1 MPTLVY
7 DCSRCGAA
15 KSTFDVLA
23 AIDIKRR
30 NFGPTWQSYH
40 ETYGVCRHCHVGTTF
55 VLQLTEYDF
64 VNRGWPQDFW
74 QSARALNDFF
84 KVISF
89 IAIKDFNAV
98 KCPDFVPENI
108 KTAFDEGAS
117 CLVVAAYNAACAM
130 FRLSID
136 LATKDLL
143 PSIEDAGGPTARQR
157 NKLFYRIEWLAEK
170 DLIGNDLLELAS
182 CVREDGNDGVHD
194 GTLTEDD
201 ALDNLEFTE
210 ALLRRLFTES
220 ARVNI
225 ARSRREARR
234 QD

>member
-1 MPTLVY
+1 MPTLVH
-7 DCSRCGAA
+7 DCPRCGAA

-23 AIDIKRR
+23 AIDVERR
-30 NFGPTWQSYH
+30 YYSAAWQSNH
-40 ETYGVCRHCHVGTTF
+40 EIYGVCRHCHVGTAL
-55 VLQLTEYDF
+55 VLKLTEYDF

-74 QSARALNDFF
+74 KSARALNDYFE
-84 KVISF
+84 VVSY

-108 KTAFDEGAS
+108 KNAFDEGAS
-117 CLVVAAYNAACAM
+117 CLVVAAHNAACAM

-136 LATKDLL
+136 LATKGLL
-143 PSIEDAGGPTARQR
+143 PSTDDAGGPTAKQ
-157 NKLFYRIEWLAEK
+157 KSVLFHRIEWLAEK
-170 DLIGNDLLELAS
+170 GLIGKDLLELAS

-194 GTLTEDD
+194 GTLTIDD
-201 ALDNLEFTE
+201 ALDNLDFTE

-225 ARSRREARR
+225 ARSRRETRR